1 MDIRAIFNSI
11 ITFILALYAESS
23 YPRKIIQEFVDHMGH
38 FIKNVFLMSLKH
50 DILKILNQNDKISEA
65 SLLAIDTCFDKY
77 GDVYKSVSTEYKRL
91 EIKKKMG
98 YIDFEKFS
106 LGYTF
111 IYKIVNN
118 EKLIVPE
125 YMYGVY
131 VPLRRSLKSFLEISG
146 IFNKI
151 LLYMQQL
158 KKESY
163 IISNIIQ
170 SQTWKNKYANIFKN
184 EIVLPLYLFF
194 DDLEVGNA
202 LGSNAGKNKFGAIY
216 ISIACLPPQI
226 ASRLSSI
233 LFCALIRS
241 ADKKNTTNKKIFS
254 KIIDELNYLQTQG
267 IELNI
272 NGTKKTVKF
281 QLVLIVGDNLGLNGI
296 CEFVESFKANF
307 CCRICSINSEDLGT
321 TSKENVS
328 LLRNKISYK
337 ADVEAKNLS
346 KTGVK
351 EECVFNAVNGFH
363 ITENISIDMMHDV
376 LEGVCMYIMRGMI
389 FYFIFTKKHFT
400 LEQMND
406 IIENFEYGHESNKPP
421 KIALNRLKQK
431 IDLKM
436 SAAEMLCFE
445 RYFGLMFG
453 NLVPEGEKH
462 WKLYIFLRKIIHII
476 TSPRIIPSYVLQLT
490 HLIMELNNMYIRLF
504 GKLKPKFHFLIHYP
518 RLLLLNGPCIHYWT
532 MRFESRY
539 KEMKSNALA
548 SNCSINYNS

>member
-1 MDIRAIFNSI
+1 M
-11 ITFILALYAESS
+11 AL
-23 YPRKIIQEFVDHMGH
+23 
-38 FIKNVFLMSLKH
+38 
-50 DILKILNQNDKISEA
+50 
-65 SLLAIDTCFDKY
+65 
-77 GDVYKSVSTEYKRL
+77 
-91 EIKKKMG
+91 KKM
-98 YIDFEKFS
+98 
-106 LGYTF
+106 
-111 IYKIVNN
+111 
-118 EKLIVPE
+118 
-125 YMYGVY
+125 
-131 VPLRRSLKSFLEISG
+131 
-146 IFNKI
+146 
-151 LLYMQQL
+151 
-158 KKESY
+158 
-163 IISNIIQ
+163 
-170 SQTWKNKYANIFKN
+170 
-184 EIVLPLYLFF
+184 
-194 DDLEVGNA
+194 
-202 LGSNAGKNKFGAIY
+202 
-216 ISIACLPPQI
+216 
-226 ASRLSSI
+226 
-233 LFCALIRS
+233 
-241 ADKKNTTNKKIFS
+241 
-254 KIIDELNYLQTQG
+254 
-267 IELNI
+267 
-272 NGTKKTVKF
+272 VKF
-281 QLVLIVGDNLGLNGI
+281 QLVLIIGDNLGFNGI
-296 CEFVESFKANF
+296 CGFVESFKANF
-307 CCRICSINSEDLGT
+307 CCRICNISLEDLCT

-337 ADVEAKNLS
+337 ADVEVKNLS

-363 ITENISIDMMHDV
+363 IIENISIDMMHDV
-376 LEGVCMYIMRGMI
+376 LEGVCMYIMRGTI

-532 MRFESRY
+532 MRFESRH